1 MFEYYSDAEKL
12 QIVRETLDAIAYLIQ
27 TEQIFMDNK
36 DLSKLLLLI
45 ASGIANPNPD
55 KKAE

>member
-27 TEQIFMDNK
+27 TEQIFMNNK